1 MDQQDL
7 SPCESIHSQ
16 ATRNQLET
24 PGLIGGQQQVLSG
37 RNANGEAQIDNSPD
51 QDLDAQSRINVVFK
65 TTESN
70 PLTTKPM
77 ELQCQFCEQHVTT
90 KVELSKK
97 RKDEMTETE
106 KQNHKSQKRYLM
118 LFMFLPLMW
127 PLLTCIFVEVYAEEN
142 SSVAYHQCPN
152 CNNMIGASSMHYSLY
167 CTMPG
172 PKEEQIAE
180 LRQELPEVL
189 RVC

>member
-7 SPCESIHSQ
+7 PQCESTHSQ
-16 ATRNQLET
+16 ATGNQQET
-24 PGLIGGQQQVLSG
+24 SDQIGGQQQVLSG
-37 RNANGEAQIDNSPD
+37 RNANGEAQVDNSPD
-51 QDLDAQSRINVVFK
+51 QDLDARGRINVVNE
-65 TTESN
+65 TTQSN
-70 PLTTKPM
+70 PLTAKPK

-90 KVELSKK
+90 KVELSK

-118 LFMFLPLMW
+118 FYMFFPPIW
-127 PLLTCIFVEVYAEEN
+127 PLLPCLFAAVYAGEN

-152 CNNMIGASSMHYSLY
+152 CNNMIGASCMQFSLY

-180 LRQELPEVL
+180 LRQELPVVL